1 MPRSRATK
9 PQPVTGA
16 TTTSGDG
23 RNSNR
28 RGTIT
33 STIDNPTFFLG
44 GVGACGDEGGNDGG
58 GGGELLLERLRILLH
73 RLQVTTEILQN
84 WPEAR
89 GDSARVRADTCT
101 ELIASIRKIALGLRG
116 VERHV
121 NGTGPVSTVAAAAA
135 AASAVTGG
143 ANSQTGDC
151 GVGGKAL
158 TSSTMKEASSLP
170 SSSSSSSE
178 EFRTYLETSCPIPL
192 DLLDLLDVGPQQNP
206 FGLHPSCYARGL
218 MEEAL
223 RQLARLERR
232 RRALRMLANSIEGGM
247 MMMMNRSTP
256 PTVKNGVSATGDD
269 ASSGKRKGDDASLS
283 DGLHS
288 MKRCREAA

>member
-1 MPRSRATK
+1 MPRPRATK

-89 GDSARVRADTCT
+89 GDSARVHADTCT
-101 ELIASIRKIALGLRG
+101 ELIVAIRKIALGLRG

-121 NGTGPVSTVAAAAA
+121 NGTGPAASAAAA
-135 AASAVTGG
+135 VTIG
-143 ANSQTGDC
+143 ANSQTGD
-151 GVGGKAL
+151 GGGKAL
-158 TSSTMKEASSLP
+158 TSSTMKEASSIP
-170 SSSSSSSE
+170 SSSASSE

-218 MEEAL
+218 MEESL
-223 RQLARLERR
+223 HQLARLERR

-247 MMMMNRSTP
+247 MMMMMNRSTP
-256 PTVKNGVSATGDD
+256 PTVKNGVS
-269 ASSGKRKGDDASLS
+269 
-283 DGLHS
+283 
-288 MKRCREAA
+288 

>member
-1 MPRSRATK
+1 MPRPRAIK
-9 PQPVTGA
+9 PQPVTG
-16 TTTSGDG
+16 TTITSGDG
-23 RNSNR
+23 RNSSR
-28 RGTIT
+28 SGTTTT
-33 STIDNPTFFLG
+33 STIDNHAVVIGTSG
-44 GVGACGDEGGNDGG
+44 SG

-89 GDSARVRADTCT
+89 GDSARVHADTCT

-247 MMMMNRSTP
+247 MMML
-256 PTVKNGVSATGDD
+256 NGTTMEENAAAATDNDDDD
-269 ASSGKRKGDDASLS
+269 ASSGKRKGNDASLS

-288 MKRCREAA
+288 IKRCREAA